1 MRIEQVALLDAA
13 IANYSNALKGCLN
26 NVAALQVDGWLVP
39 VTNTSSG
46 TSKNCITRKQLA
58 DARQIR
64 NDLRNVK
71 DHVAG
76 FSVLTNLAVDRA
88 CEAQIVAI

>member
-1 MRIEQVALLDAA
+1 MRDEPVALLDAA

-46 TSKNCITRKQLA
+46 TSKNCVTRKQLA

-64 NDLRNVK
+64 NDFGNIK
-71 DHVAG
+71 DHVVG
-76 FSVLTNLAVDRA
+76 IGVLTHLAVDRTR
-88 CEAQIVAI
+88 ES